1 MADKL
6 YITKVSEVYLRIET
20 ESSVKQELADYFTFL
35 VPGASFI
42 PAVRNKYWDGKIR
55 LYNFLT
61 GLIYCG
67 LIRQIYRFAERKGYE
82 IELLSDNIIPDQD
95 RQPYN
100 IDLTLVPRDYQVMAY
115 EYGVKNDRAVF
126 VSPTASGKSLI
137 IFMLTQY
144 HLIHDRKVLII
155 VPTTSLVFQMKTDFE
170 KYSTESLDIHCISDG
185 AKKESESPIIVSTW
199 QSIYNMPKAWY
210 RQFDVIIGDEA
221 HQYKAKSLTTIMERA
236 DHTKFRYGFTGTL
249 DGTLTNKMVLEGL
262 FGPVKKVTTTTE
274 LMDRNEVA
282 QLTIKCLAL
291 KYPAEV
297 CKLASKF
304 SYQEEVEYLV
314 LNEKRNNFIV
324 NLTASLEGNTLLL
337 YQFVEKHGQVL
348 FDKLKDKHPDRT
360 VYFIHGGVDA
370 EDREEVRR
378 IVETQPNAI
387 IVASYG
393 TFSTGIN
400 IRNLH
405 NVVFSSP
412 TKSRVRTLQ
421 SIGRGLRIS
430 ETKTDMVLYDISD
443 DMRHKDKLN
452 FTAQH
457 FKDRISIY
465 NSENFKHK
473 IYNIDLT

>member
-1 MADKL
+1 MVDKL
-6 YITKVSEVYLRIET
+6 YITKVNEVYFRIET
-20 ESSVKQELADYFTFL
+20 ESSVKQELADYFTFV
-35 VPGASFI
+35 VPGASFM
-42 PAVRNKYWDGKIR
+42 PSVRNKYWDGKIR

-82 IELLSDNIIPDQD
+82 IELLSDNIIPKLE
-95 RQPYN
+95 PVSEIN
-100 IDLTLVPRDYQVMAY
+100 LTLTPRDYQMMAY
-115 EYGVKNDRAVF
+115 EYGVKNHRAVF

-137 IFMLTQY
+137 IFMLTKHHMNY
-144 HLIHDRKVLII
+144 DRKTLVI

-170 KYSTESLDIHCISDG
+170 KYSPEPLDIHCISEG
-185 AKKESESPIIVSTW
+185 AKKESDSPIVISTW

-210 RQFDVIIGDEA
+210 QQFDVIIGDEA

-262 FGPVKKVTTTTE
+262 FGPIKKVTTTTE
-274 LMDRNEVA
+274 LMERNEVA
-282 QLTIKCLAL
+282 QLEIKCLAL

-324 NLTASLEGNTLLL
+324 NLTASLKGNSLLL

-348 FDKLKDKHPDRT
+348 FDRLKEKHPDRSI
-360 VYFIHGGVDA
+360 YFIHGGVDA

-378 IVETQPNAI
+378 IVETEPNAI

-412 TKSRVRTLQ
+412 TKSRIRTLQ
-421 SIGRGLRIS
+421 SIGRGLRTS
-430 ETKTDMVLYDISD
+430 ESKDSMTLYDISD
-443 DMRHKDKLN
+443 DMRYKDKLN

-457 FKDRISIY
+457 FKDRIAIY

-473 IYNIDLT
+473 VYNIDLT